1 MEQNFAI
8 KNFGDISDIKN
19 EVLHSTVNKK
29 VSAVRMT
36 GFVTIS
42 CNVRT
47 YVRKLQRSNLFYRIM
62 V

>member
-36 GFVTIS
+36 EFVTIS
-42 CNVRT
+42 CNVHT
-47 YVRKLQRSNLFYRIM
+47 CVRKLQRSNLFYRIM
-62 V
+62 A